1 MTSSRLVRE
10 IDRLVTP
17 DEARRYLETPISDH
31 ERAQVRE
38 LVDWF
43 MRRYPSPSERLNYVR
58 QAYARWRSISGA

>member
-43 MRRYPSPSERLNYVR
+43 MRRYPSPSERLNYV
-58 QAYARWRSISGA
+58 